1 MARALWRTR
10 SDRGEQAQGEDN
22 DSSAHQLFGLKEP
35 SRFRSRTWLYWWAIV
50 EAIVLTG
57 LAYWLAWDFE
67 TESGVQ
73 AGGVVLIAIAVWTII
88 VLLFLARGDDRESGW
103 TGALALLIR
112 SGYYPFAAGAVVAVA
127 FAYRNGSADAAL
139 QRQFLGVEDRSV
151 RRSATRVRRSRS
163 CRAPGRLSPDRS
175 DTVIVLNLGDD
186 GAREFE
192 RRYVGPLRLARATG
206 SYSC

>member
-139 QRQFLGVEDRSV
+139 QRQFLMSRTDRCV
-151 RRSATRVRRSRS
+151 VVLREYGDHAVAARRVGFRQIDLTQSSSSTSETTGLESSNAAT
-163 CRAPGRLSPDRS
+163 
-175 DTVIVLNLGDD
+175 
-186 GAREFE
+186 
-192 RRYVGPLRLARATG
+192 
-206 SYSC
+206 